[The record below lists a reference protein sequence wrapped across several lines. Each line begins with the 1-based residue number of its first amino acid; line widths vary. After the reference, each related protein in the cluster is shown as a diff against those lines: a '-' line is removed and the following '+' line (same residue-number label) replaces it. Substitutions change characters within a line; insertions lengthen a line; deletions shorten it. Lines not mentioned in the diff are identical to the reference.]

1 MLAVET
7 YGQDVYVA
15 SVCLEANYAQVMKA
29 FAEAEA
35 HKGVSLIVAY
45 APCVMQVSTDPAAL
59 RALRQHCKQQP
70 CCAGSVFTTWALH
83 VLLAVYAAAAGHP
96 SAEFM
101 LPLCSFFA
109 GHL

>member
-45 APCVMQVSTDPAAL
+45 APCVMQVGGSPWRGLVFAEAACIVRGVCL
-59 RALRQHCKQQP
+59 CARCFVCVAL
-70 CCAGSVFTTWALH
+70 
-83 VLLAVYAAAAGHP
+83 VLLQTTADANMQLL
-96 SAEFM
+96 S
-101 LPLCSFFA
+101 
-109 GHL
+109 